1 MTHTQL
7 LASIG
12 ALLEAHSLTP
22 NYLTI
27 GGCSDR
33 FLVSMQVSGPDL
45 SRMSRHLSASVSE
58 VAPVPGGHRGWLA
71 LYAETDWGQLTLTH
85 HANVCEVR
93 LDS

>member
-1 MTHTQL
+1 MTHPQL

-22 NYLTI
+22 IYLTI
-27 GGCSDR
+27 GTGSSR
-33 FLVSMQVSGPDL
+33 FLVSMQVSAPDL

-58 VAPVPGGHRGWLA
+58 VAPVPGGHAGWLE

-85 HANVCEVR
+85 HAHLSEVR
-93 LDS
+93 RDS